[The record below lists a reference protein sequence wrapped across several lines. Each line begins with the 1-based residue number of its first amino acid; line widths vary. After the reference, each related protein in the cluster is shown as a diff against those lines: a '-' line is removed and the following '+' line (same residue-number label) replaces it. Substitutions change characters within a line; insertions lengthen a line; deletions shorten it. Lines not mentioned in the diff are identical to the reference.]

1 MRNLILLVL
10 FLANTVA
17 HASATRTLDG
27 QQITNNG
34 AVLVLPTTS
43 DTIVGRAT
51 TDTFTNKAID
61 GGGNTFTN
69 IPVTAIA
76 GSALSGTNS
85 GDVTLGTTNGLS
97 LSGQQLSLQAAT
109 NSVPGALT
117 AADHTSFAAKQ
128 AAGNYATDGSGD
140 VSWTAPGGG
149 GAVTTTLGNTAVT
162 PASYTNANITINSQG
177 RITAASN
184 GSAAGATIVGSRA
197 SPTAIVAAA
206 GISYSAATATD
217 NYIQGSGGAVTVSA
231 NPQIAAGTV
240 DGQRLVLIGRSA
252 TNTVTIAD
260 GTGLSLNGSW
270 VGGLDSMIALRW
282 DGTNWVEISRR

>member
-27 QQITNNG
+27 QQITNG
-34 AVLVLPTTS
+34 AATLTLPTTT
-43 DTIVGRAT
+43 DTLTGKAT
-51 TDTFTNKAID
+51 TDTLTNKSISGAT
-61 GGGNTFTN
+61 NTLTA
-69 IPVTAIA
+69 IPVGAIGN
-76 GSALSGTNS
+76 GSVLSGSNT
-85 GDVTLGTTNGLS
+85 GDVSLGTANGLS

-109 NSVPGALT
+109 DSVPGALT
-117 AADHTSFAAKQ
+117 AADHVKVSAAISSLTGDGTTS
-128 AAGNYATDGSGD
+128 GSGAAAF
-140 VSWTAPGGG
+140 TL
-149 GAVTTTLGNTAVT
+149 TTVNSNVG
-162 PASYTNANITINSQG
+162 SFTNANVTVNAKGLVTAVSNG
-177 RITAASN
+177 TAA
-184 GSAAGATIVGSRA
+184 GSTIVGTRA
-197 SPTAIVAAA
+197 SPTAITAVG
-206 GISYSAATATD
+206 GISYAAATATD
-217 NYIQGSGGAVTVSA
+217 NYIQGSGGAVTVTA

-282 DGTNWVEISRR
+282 DGTNWAEISRR